1 MFEILRNPVLL
12 KIFAIPLISTGIGSM
27 SWSISILYALDLGAN
42 VFQINLMTTIRSTMN
57 ILLLVPFGI
66 LSDRIGRRP
75 MILYPRIIML
85 FGTFIRTIATDPIHL
100 ILASVVGGFAGGGYF
115 PILLSMI
122 ADVAKPEEQ
131 RKSISLLFFFSSI
144 GMVIGPMVATL
155 LLTFTNVSL
164 RNIYQLTI
172 LAEICTII
180 YLATQIKETKP
191 TIEESKTV
199 SFLPSISR
207 LIRKKEFQTLLVMI
221 FLYFFNLSIINTY
234 IPIYGRID
242 LNLSEAEVASFSSFR
257 SLAIML
263 IRFSSAT
270 YLTKIPIRIFLI
282 FLLALNG
289 ITGLASPF
297 AQDYLTIVLL
307 LFMTG
312 ISFGAVRI
320 LSTTLVAKSS
330 TQENRGIANSLLD
343 VGQASGSF
351 TKILTSPIADSL
363 GLSAVFILGGF
374 IGLLAIIPV
383 LLRKME

>member
-1 MFEILRNPVLL
+1 
-12 KIFAIPLISTGIGSM
+12 
-27 SWSISILYALDLGAN
+27 
-42 VFQINLMTTIRSTMN
+42 MN

-75 MILYPRIIML
+75 MILYPRMIML
-85 FGTFIRTIATDPIHL
+85 VGTFIRAIATDPIHL
-100 ILASVVGGFAGGGYF
+100 ILASIVGGFAGGSYF

-122 ADVAKPEEQ
+122 ADVAKPGEQ
-131 RKSISLLFFFSSI
+131 RKSISILFFFSSI
-144 GMVIGPMVATL
+144 GMVIGPLISTL
-155 LLTFTNVSL
+155 LLTLTQISL
-164 RNIYQLTI
+164 RNIYQITVV
-172 LAEICTII
+172 AEIGIII

-191 TIEESKTV
+191 PIKENKTV
-199 SFLPSISR
+199 NFLPSIST
-207 LIRKKEFQTLLVMI
+207 LLRKKEFQTLLIMS

-234 IPIYGRID
+234 MPIYGRID
-242 LNLSEAEVASFSSFR
+242 LNLSAAEVASFSSFR

-263 IRFSSAT
+263 IRFSSVT
-270 YLTKIPIRIFLI
+270 YLTKIPIKIFLI

-297 AQDYLTIVLL
+297 AQDYFTIVLL

-330 TQENRGIANSLLD
+330 THENRGIANSLLD
-343 VGQASGSF
+343 VGQATGNF

-363 GLSAVFILGGF
+363 GLSPVFILGGF
-374 IGLLAIIPV
+374 VGLLSIIPILV
-383 LLRKME
+383 RKID